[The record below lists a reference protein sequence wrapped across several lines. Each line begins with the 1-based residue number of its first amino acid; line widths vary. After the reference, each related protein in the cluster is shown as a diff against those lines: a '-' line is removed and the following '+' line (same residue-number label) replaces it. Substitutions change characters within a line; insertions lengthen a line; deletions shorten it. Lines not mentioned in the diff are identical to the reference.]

1 MNSDQRETEGQER
14 DSIVAK
20 VFSQCCSENI
30 VCTVGEVKLK
40 VLFGSCIVILV
51 LSVKLRLSKI

>member
-30 VCTVGEVKLK
+30 VCTVGEVKL
-40 VLFGSCIVILV
+40 
-51 LSVKLRLSKI
+51 